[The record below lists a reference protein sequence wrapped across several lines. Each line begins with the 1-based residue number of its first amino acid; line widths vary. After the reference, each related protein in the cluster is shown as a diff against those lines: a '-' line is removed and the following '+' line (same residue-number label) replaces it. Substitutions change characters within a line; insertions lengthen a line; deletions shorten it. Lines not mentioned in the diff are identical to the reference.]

1 MLMNFLW
8 SDYSIICCIYYF
20 FNKKF
25 TQLKWIFTAFLW
37 GQIYLFHFSNVFIK
51 IINNRF
57 KNSMCEYF
65 STKSLVYLLLSN
77 GILKNISFNCGLV
90 L

>member
-1 MLMNFLW
+1 M
-8 SDYSIICCIYYF
+8 IILSFVVYIIF
-20 FNKKF
+20 FSKKF

-37 GQIYLFHFSNVFIK
+37 GQVYLYHFSNVFTK

-65 STKSLVYLLLSN
+65 STESLVYLLLSN
-77 GILKNISFNCGLV
+77 GILKKSVLIVGLFYE
-90 L
+90 